1 MTTPT
6 SPGADVSLDS
16 PEASFETQL
25 GSTPPTPEVADKGEG
40 IRGLEPDAWFWLEA
54 WFRIAIGDEY
64 SMFVNGREVAKNKVG
79 SLTNRY
85 SLRVAS
91 SDMPN
96 GVVTTYA
103 MVKRI
108 GSGQLSFSPL
118 VTYLNKRDTP
128 GGIDR
133 IVDDRGHSGLTVVA
147 ENLPQFSSIGRDV
160 LTNGLWALISA
171 YANRRVNDRITT
183 FFAGVPTYKTLTPAD
198 IAGPWPLRMFIPP
211 SVIAQA
217 ADVEEPVLIT
227 TVIDV
232 VNNTPAGPD
241 KFSAPYILYNS
252 LIPGLFLPPLLLI
265 NNLDVDRVNWAIHG
279 TLLFSI
285 EAVPDRAI
293 RPGQGNQIVVT
304 AILTDLNNKKQ
315 TVRLPAKAH
324 QNVRG
329 EIIDATALKSS
340 LLQLAQ
346 NGGGFLAISFELLDS
361 TGRQIGR
368 SGRNSYPILAVQLPT
383 TYPAPEFNNVA
394 GPQTVNTQ
402 NYPNGANVRVAFANM
417 NAAQTIRL
425 SAVLA
430 NGSSV
435 VLGTVTG
442 SSTGA
447 VSLLFSAQLLTQA
460 AGQLVKLIYEVTEG
474 GITTPSLAQELTV
487 QAQSG
492 GVSPTVAVGLGP
504 HAISVTR
511 DGQKAFVPCR
521 DSNSISVLDTLTRR
535 VITTIFGVSSP
546 FGSVLSP
553 DDSRLYVGSFLGG
566 CYYVIS
572 TTTYQILKTVPLTGG
587 GNVSA
592 LALTEDG
599 ARLFVAC
606 TNTGVVHVYETAMN
620 TNINRIPT
628 ASAPF
633 GLTVNPEQTQVWIAF
648 QSAVGIINANGY
660 GGLLAK
666 IPGVGRTVHIAFNP
680 GNLPVARAYVA
691 DESGISVVNPLT
703 NAIVGN
709 KIMVPN
715 AWGLA
720 LNTNAPELWVSGSD
734 PGAVGA
740 SAYRSSVYVIDTN
753 TLQVTKRHTG
763 FGNAANMAFVPNS
776 RVALVANQ
784 ATGQVSFVPT

>member
-16 PEASFETQL
+16 PEASFEVQL
-25 GSTPPTPEVADKGEG
+25 GSRPPTPEVADRGLG
-40 IRGLEPDAWFWLEA
+40 IRGLEPYALFWSEA

-64 SMFVNGREVAKNKVG
+64 TVVVNDREVATDIVR

-91 SDMPN
+91 SDLPD
-96 GVVTTYA
+96 GVVRVYFKI
-103 MVKRI
+103 KRI
-108 GSGQLSFSPL
+108 GSGQLSFSP
-118 VTYLNKRDTP
+118 VQTYLNKRPTP

-133 IVDDRGHSGLTVVA
+133 IVGDQGHSGLNVVA
-147 ENLPQFSSIGRDV
+147 ENLPQFSSIGPGV
-160 LTNGLWALISA
+160 LATGLVALVSR
-171 YANRRVNDRITT
+171 YLNERVNDVIAVYL
-183 FFAGVPTYKTLTPAD
+183 AGVPTVKTLTAAD
-198 IAGPWPLRMFIPP
+198 IATPGPFRVPVAPA
-211 SVIAQA
+211 VIAQIA
-217 ADVEEPVLIT
+217 EVPDVELIV
-227 TVIDV
+227 TVVDV
-232 VNNTPAGPD
+232 VNNPPAGPD
-241 KFSAPYILYNS
+241 KFSAPYILYNG

-265 NNLDVDRVNWAIHG
+265 NNLDVDRVNWSIHG
-279 TLLFSI
+279 TQSFSV
-285 EAVPDRAI
+285 EAVPDRTI
-293 RPGQGNQIVVT
+293 RPAIPANQIVVR
-304 AILTDLNNKKQ
+304 AIFTDMNN
-315 TVRLPAKAH
+315 VRQPVSLPAKDH
-324 QNVRG
+324 QSIRG
-329 EIIDATALKSS
+329 ELVDGTPLKAF

-346 NGGGFLAISFELLDS
+346 KGGGFLTLWFELFDP

-368 SGRNSYPILAVQLPT
+368 SGRNSYPVLAVQLPT

-394 GPQTVNTQ
+394 GAQTVNPQ

-460 AGQLVKLIYEVTEG
+460 AGQLVKLSYEVTEG

-492 GVSPTVAVGLGP
+492 GVSKTVAVGLGP
-504 HAISVTR
+504 HAVSVTR
-511 DGQKAFVPCR
+511 DGRKAFVPCR
-521 DSNSISVLDTLTRR
+521 DSNSISVIDTLTGQ

-546 FGSVLSP
+546 FASVLSP

-566 CYYVIS
+566 SYYVIS
-572 TTTYQILKTVPLTGG
+572 TTTYQVLKTVPLTGG
-587 GNVSA
+587 GNVSG
-592 LALTEDG
+592 LALTADG

-606 TNTGVVHVYETAMN
+606 TNTGVVHVYLTATD

-666 IPGVGRTVHIAFNP
+666 IPGFGRTVHIAFNP
-680 GNLPVARAYVA
+680 GNQPVARAYVA

-703 NAIVGN
+703 NAIAG
-709 KIMVPN
+709 KITAPN
-715 AWGLA
+715 AWGVA
-720 LNTNAPELWVSGSD
+720 INPNAPELWVSGSD

-776 RVALVANQ
+776 RVTLVANQ